1 MKHLDKLIPMAMGLA
16 LLTSCA
22 DNDMPF
28 FGVTDPGTNAQYAY
42 LNEYDVLKNYINPNA
57 NPNFKLGLGV
67 DAGSFDAGNAQYQI
81 AATNFNE
88 VTPGNEMKYASIVG
102 DDGSM
107 NFSTVANMIEDAKAA
122 NLTIYGHTLAWHA
135 QQNNTYLNGLIAPII
150 IPGEAGDGG
159 YCLIL
164 KNETAQA
171 NIYGAQTWYQ
181 LPSPLQSGTTYTLRF
196 MAKAS
201 VAYNPEIYL
210 QCSDGGNQE
219 YPGGFS
225 VGTEWQEVTVNLT
238 PSGSSVDKIAF
249 NFGTAAVN
257 IYIDNISL
265 TAPGSTENLIS
276 NGDFENKTITGWTGW
291 TPGLYETIS
300 ADGEGYS
307 STGGESAY
315 QPSSITNTDFES
327 GTTGWGGWGDNITLV
342 QSAVGNGYQSD
353 YSFEISHPNAVDPW
367 AAQVAWDF
375 AQPLVQGGTYR
386 LQMWIKGSVDGSI
399 SAGFQRKSDYAGA
412 GDFPTIPVT
421 TEWTQYTSEI
431 TVSGSG
437 ADCADRFLFN
447 VGAYVG
453 TLNIDNVTLCYKD
466 PNAGGQVIEKTPE
479 EKKEIL
485 TNAMDQWST
494 GIMNATGGYVTT
506 WDAVNEAI
514 SGGDSDGDDDDWYD
528 LQSAATSDDPANNF
542 YWQDYLTPEDYVP
555 IVTKLAAQRFEE
567 AGGDPSQLKLF
578 INDYNLEATW
588 DNNKKLESL
597 IHWISVW
604 EAKGA
609 KIDGIGTQM
618 HVSYI
623 LNPTQ
628 QKAQEDAIVRMFQL
642 MAATGKLVKISEL
655 DMGIVENQ
663 FEDAKKSE
671 DVTYEEKLKM
681 ADFYKFIIEKYFEI
695 IPQSQQYGITQ
706 WCCTYSPADSGWR
719 PGEPCGLWDSNYNR
733 TPMYGGFAN
742 GLAGKVIVEPS
753 PVPGDGSD
761 AGAVE

>member
-1 MKHLDKLIPMAMGLA
+1 MAMGLA

-28 FGVTDPGTNAQYAY
+28 FGGVTQPAASAQYAY

-57 NPNFKLGLGV
+57 NPDFKLGLGV
-67 DAGSFDAGNAQYQI
+67 DAASFDAGNAQYQI

-88 VTPGNEMKYASIVG
+88 VTPGNEMKYASIVAN
-102 DDGSM
+102 DGSM
-107 NFSTVANMIEDAKAA
+107 NFSTVTNFIEDAKAA
-122 NLTIYGHTLAWHA
+122 GLTVYGHTLAWHS
-135 QQNNTYLNGLIAPII
+135 QQNNTYLNGLIAPEII
-150 IPGEAGDGG
+150 NTPGGSSNYLRIHQDEAVEPWNGQNVYTLD
-159 YCLIL
+159 
-164 KNETAQA
+164 A
-171 NIYGAQTWYQ
+171 
-181 LPSPLQSGTTYTLRF
+181 PLQAGTEYTMSF
-196 MAKAS
+196 KCKME
-201 VAYNPEIYL
+201 NPIGVNVLTMPVSEGDNTIYSI
-210 QCSDGGNQE
+210 QTTADWSSYTFDFTPADGNQQCIKF
-219 YPGGFS
+219 YFGSMVGDLCFDDIRLTIKGGS
-225 VGTEWQEVTVNLT
+225 
-238 PSGSSVDKIAF
+238 
-249 NFGTAAVN
+249 
-257 IYIDNISL
+257 
-265 TAPGSTENLIS
+265 ENLIK
-276 NGDFENKTITGWTGW
+276 NGDFENATQLLRANKYGHKFTQEIVEVEGGGEVTMVPHDVWTCDFNNG
-291 TPGLYETIS
+291 ETI
-300 ADGEGYS
+300 G
-307 STGGESAY
+307 
-315 QPSSITNTDFES
+315 
-327 GTTGWGGWGDNITLV
+327 GWGGATIVNDASAGEDGSGCMICSNPSEKQGWEV
-342 QSAVGNGYQSD
+342 Q
-353 YSFEISHPNAVDPW
+353 
-367 AAQVAWDF
+367 F
-375 AQPLVQGGTYR
+375 AQGLDGLLTNGTSYK
-386 LQMWIKGSVDGSI
+386 LSFKIKGSV
-399 SAGFQRKSDYAGA
+399 AGTITANLRNAASYADRGT
-412 GDFPTIPVT
+412 FPTINVT
-421 TEWTQYTSEI
+421 TEWT
-431 TVSGSG
+431 TVTLSTTCNGDD
-437 ADCADRFLFN
+437 ADSFIFN
-447 VGAYVG
+447 VGNYVG
-453 TLNIDNVTLCYKD
+453 DIYLDDVRLYYET
-466 PNAGGQVIEKTPE
+466 AGGEIEKTPE

-485 TNAMDQWST
+485 TNAMDQWIT

-514 SGGDSDGDDDDWYD
+514 SGGDSDGDGWYD
-528 LQSAATSDDPANNF
+528 LQSAATSDDAANNF

-555 IVTKLAAQRFEE
+555 IVTKLATQRFQE

-628 QKAQEDAIVRMFQL
+628 QKTQEDAIVRMFQL

-695 IPQSQQYGITQ
+695 IPQAQQYGITQ

-719 PGEPCGLWDSNYNR
+719 AGEPCGLWDSNYNR

-761 AGAVE
+761 AGAAE

>member
-16 LLTSCA
+16 MLTSCA

-28 FGVTDPGTNAQYAY
+28 FAVTDPGTNAEYAY

-122 NLTIYGHTLAWHA
+122 GLTIYGHTLAWHS
-135 QQNNTYLNGLIAPII
+135 QQNVKYLNSLIADKVVDSGPAESAEIEDAMI
-150 IPGEAGDGG
+150 DYGTLGSYNWWNGGADYGVEIEINSDGNLLIHSKKTDPTYAAQYHVADGINWVAGRDYTFTMMARASEYAGVTFCAGTWGGNKNTTVGITSEWQEIEVTLRPDVDGSG
-159 YCLIL
+159 FIMF
-164 KNETAQA
+164 
-171 NIYGAQTWYQ
+171 
-181 LPSPLQSGTTYTLRF
+181 QSGTFEGDIEVQWIRVTHTETQES
-196 MAKAS
+196 MKN
-201 VAYNPEIYL
+201 VYL
-210 QCSDGGNQE
+210 YQNDFSGTE
-219 YPGGFS
+219 HPGGWGNSSTFEIVQGAGPDGS
-225 VGTEWQEVTVNLT
+225 AAMKITNPSAVNPWEAQFAVDFTTPFTVGEKYYVSYKIKGSGSGNLGNGLQRTSDYASAGDFGNAPFNTEWKEVTLSCTCTTEDATRLVF
-238 PSGSSVDKIAF
+238 S
-249 NFGTAAVN
+249 FGDFAGD
-257 IYIDNISL
+257 IYIDDLEFYIQKPANM
-265 TAPGSTENLIS
+265 E
-276 NGDFENKTITGWTGW
+276 
-291 TPGLYETIS
+291 
-300 ADGEGYS
+300 
-307 STGGESAY
+307 
-315 QPSSITNTDFES
+315 
-327 GTTGWGGWGDNITLV
+327 
-342 QSAVGNGYQSD
+342 
-353 YSFEISHPNAVDPW
+353 
-367 AAQVAWDF
+367 
-375 AQPLVQGGTYR
+375 PL
-386 LQMWIKGSVDGSI
+386 
-399 SAGFQRKSDYAGA
+399 
-412 GDFPTIPVT
+412 
-421 TEWTQYTSEI
+421 
-431 TVSGSG
+431 
-437 ADCADRFLFN
+437 
-447 VGAYVG
+447 
-453 TLNIDNVTLCYKD
+453 
-466 PNAGGQVIEKTPE
+466 TPE
-479 EKKEIL
+479 EKKDTL
-485 TNAMDQWST
+485 TWAMDQWIT

-514 SGGDSDGDDDDWYD
+514 SGGDTDGDGWYD
-528 LQSAATSDDPANNF
+528 LQSAETGDPSTNF

-555 IVTKLAAQRFEE
+555 IVTKLATQRFEE

-578 INDYNLEATW
+578 INDYNLESTW

-628 QKAQEDAIVRMFQL
+628 QKTQEDAIVRMFQL

-719 PGEPCGLWDSNYNR
+719 AGEPCGLWDSNYNR

-742 GLAGKVIVEPS
+742 GLAGQVIVEPS

-761 AGAVE
+761 AGAVEETPAN

>member
-28 FGVTDPGTNAQYAY
+28 FAVTDPGTNAEYAY

-122 NLTIYGHTLAWHA
+122 NLTIYGHTLAWHS
-135 QQNNTYLNGLIAPII
+135 QQNVKYLNSLIADRVLDTG
-150 IPGEAGDGG
+150 PGEIEEIEDAYVDYSTFTSFPYYPMGYTPEFKDGCMVSTYPG
-159 YCLIL
+159 
-164 KNETAQA
+164 E
-171 NIYGAQTWYQ
+171 WYQ
-181 LPSPLQSGTTYTLRF
+181 YFIADQIPTEIGQNYTVTLSIKTSAPASMNLQFGNWGALTDKTINTSGGVWEEITVDYTNCQTETSFVVLQPGTFDGEVQLRWTRVTHSEEEEQVVNEYLYQNDFSGTE
-196 MAKAS
+196 M
-201 VAYNPEIYL
+201 P
-210 QCSDGGNQE
+210 
-219 YPGGFS
+219 
-225 VGTEWQEVTVNLT
+225 
-238 PSGSSVDKIAF
+238 
-249 NFGTAAVN
+249 
-257 IYIDNISL
+257 
-265 TAPGSTENLIS
+265 
-276 NGDFENKTITGWTGW
+276 
-291 TPGLYETIS
+291 
-300 ADGEGYS
+300 
-307 STGGESAY
+307 
-315 QPSSITNTDFES
+315 
-327 GTTGWGGWGDNITLV
+327 GGWGDTGPSFTIEQGAGPDGSAAYKITNPKAMA
-342 QSAVGNGYQSD
+342 SYQGQ
-353 YSFEISHPNAVDPW
+353 FAVDF
-367 AAQVAWDF
+367 DT
-375 AQPLVQGGTYR
+375 PLTNGEKYFVSY
-386 LQMWIKGSVDGSI
+386 WIKGS
-399 SAGFQRKSDYAGA
+399 
-412 GDFPTIPVT
+412 
-421 TEWTQYTSEI
+421 
-431 TVSGSG
+431 GSG
-437 ADCADRFLFN
+437 NLGNGLQA
-447 VGAYVG
+447 
-453 TLNIDNVTLCYKD
+453 
-466 PNAGGQVIEKTPE
+466 PNAGYASAGEFGNAAFNTEWKQVTLSCTCSRDDATRLIFSFGDFVGDIYIDDLQFYIQKPANMEPLTPE
-479 EKKEIL
+479 EKKDTL
-485 TNAMDQWST
+485 TWAMDQWIT

-506 WDAVNEAI
+506 WDAVNEAV
-514 SGGDSDGDDDDWYD
+514 GGADKDGDGCYE
-528 LQSAATSDDPANNF
+528 LQTADPNNPDANSF

-555 IVTKLAAQRFEE
+555 IVTKLATQRFEE

-628 QKAQEDAIVRMFQL
+628 QKTQEDAIVRMFQL
-642 MAATGKLVKISEL
+642 MAATGKLIKISEL

>member
-1 MKHLDKLIPMAMGLA
+1 MKHIDKLIPMAMGLA

-28 FGVTDPGTNAQYAY
+28 FGGVPEPGSKAQYAY
-42 LNEYDVLKNYINPNA
+42 LNEYDVLKSYIPSTA
-57 NPNFKLGLGV
+57 NPDFKLGLGV
-67 DAGSFDAGNAQYQI
+67 DAASFAAGNAQYQI

-102 DDGSM
+102 NDGTM
-107 NFSTVANMIEDAKAA
+107 NFATVTSFIEDAKAA
-122 NLTIYGHTLAWHA
+122 GLTVYGHTLAWHA
-135 QQNNTYLNGLIAPII
+135 QQNNTYLNGLIAPEII
-150 IPGEAGDGG
+150 ETPGGTSNYLCIHQDVAVEPWNGQNVYTLDA
-159 YCLIL
+159 
-164 KNETAQA
+164 
-171 NIYGAQTWYQ
+171 
-181 LPSPLQSGTTYTLRF
+181 PLQAGTEYTMSF
-196 MAKAS
+196 KCKMENPIS
-201 VAYNPEIYL
+201 VNILTMPVSEGDQTIYSF
-210 QCSDGGNQE
+210 QPTTDWGDFTFDFTPADGNQQCIK
-219 YPGGFS
+219 YYFGGMT
-225 VGTEWQEVTVNLT
+225 GDLCLDDIRLT
-238 PSGSSVDKIAF
+238 IKGGS
-249 NFGTAAVN
+249 
-257 IYIDNISL
+257 
-265 TAPGSTENLIS
+265 ENLIK
-276 NGDFENKTITGWTGW
+276 NGDFENANQLLWANKYNHKFTQEIVEVDGGADVTMVQHDVWTCDFNNG
-291 TPGLYETIS
+291 ETI
-300 ADGEGYS
+300 G
-307 STGGESAY
+307 
-315 QPSSITNTDFES
+315 
-327 GTTGWGGWGDNITLV
+327 GWGGATIVNDASAGEDGSGCMICSNPSEKQGWEV
-342 QSAVGNGYQSD
+342 Q
-353 YSFEISHPNAVDPW
+353 
-367 AAQVAWDF
+367 F
-375 AQPLVQGGTYR
+375 AQGLDGLLTNGTSYK
-386 LQMWIKGSVDGSI
+386 LSFKIKGSV
-399 SAGFQRKSDYAGA
+399 AGTITANLRNATSYADRGT
-412 GDFPTIPVT
+412 FPTINVT
-421 TEWTQYTSEI
+421 TEWT
-431 TVSGSG
+431 TVTLSTTCNGDD
-437 ADCADRFLFN
+437 ADSFIFN
-447 VGAYVG
+447 VGNYVG
-453 TLNIDNVTLCYKD
+453 DIYLDDVRLYYET
-466 PNAGGQVIEKTPE
+466 AGGEIEKTPE

-485 TNAMDQWST
+485 TNAMDQWIT

-514 SGGDSDGDDDDWYD
+514 SGGDSDGDGWYD
-528 LQSAATSDDPANNF
+528 LQSAATSDDAANNF

-555 IVTKLAAQRFEE
+555 IVTKLATQRFQE

-628 QKAQEDAIVRMFQL
+628 QKTQEDAIVRMFQL

-719 PGEPCGLWDSNYNR
+719 AGEPCGLWDSNYNR

-761 AGAVE
+761 AGAAE

>member
-1 MKHLDKLIPMAMGLA
+1 MKHIDKLIPMAMGLA

-28 FGVTDPGTNAQYAY
+28 FGAVPEPGSKAQYAY
-42 LNEYDVLKNYINPNA
+42 LNEYDVLKNYIPSTTNPD
-57 NPNFKLGLGV
+57 FKLGLGV
-67 DAGSFDAGNAQYQI
+67 DAASFAAGNAQYQI

-102 DDGSM
+102 NDGTM
-107 NFSTVANMIEDAKAA
+107 NFATVTSFIEDAKAA
-122 NLTIYGHTLAWHA
+122 GLTVYGHTLAWHA
-135 QQNNTYLNGLIAPII
+135 QQNNVYLNGLIAPEII
-150 IPGEAGDGG
+150 ETPGGTSNYLCIHQDVAVEPWNGQNVYTLDA
-159 YCLIL
+159 
-164 KNETAQA
+164 
-171 NIYGAQTWYQ
+171 
-181 LPSPLQSGTTYTLRF
+181 PLQAGTEYTMSF
-196 MAKAS
+196 KCKMENPIS
-201 VAYNPEIYL
+201 VNILTMPVSEGDQTIYSF
-210 QCSDGGNQE
+210 QPTTDWGDFTFDFTPADGNQQCIK
-219 YPGGFS
+219 YYFGGMT
-225 VGTEWQEVTVNLT
+225 GDLCLDDIRLT
-238 PSGSSVDKIAF
+238 IKGGS
-249 NFGTAAVN
+249 
-257 IYIDNISL
+257 
-265 TAPGSTENLIS
+265 ENLIK
-276 NGDFENKTITGWTGW
+276 NGDFENANQLLWANKYNHKFTQEIVEVDGGADVAMVPHDVWTCDFNNG
-291 TPGLYETIS
+291 ETL
-300 ADGEGYS
+300 G
-307 STGGESAY
+307 
-315 QPSSITNTDFES
+315 
-327 GTTGWGGWGDNITLV
+327 GWGGSMSQTNDAIGGPDGSGCVKVNNPSAGEFNYSVQLAQDLEAPITSGTSYKL
-342 QSAVGNGYQSD
+342 
-353 YSFEISHPNAVDPW
+353 SFKV
-367 AAQVAWDF
+367 
-375 AQPLVQGGTYR
+375 
-386 LQMWIKGSVDGSI
+386 KGSVAATLSALVQNPDG
-399 SAGFQRKSDYAGA
+399 YAEVCSFGSFA
-412 GDFPTIPVT
+412 VT
-421 TEWTQYTSEI
+421 TDWTEVTL
-431 TVSGSG
+431 SG
-437 ADCADRFLFN
+437 ACNGENGKRIIINIGD
-447 VGAYVG
+447 YVG
-453 TLNIDNVTLCYKD
+453 DLYFDDMRLYYET
-466 PNAGGQVIEKTPE
+466 AGGEIEKTPE

-485 TNAMDQWST
+485 TNAMDQWIT

-514 SGGDSDGDDDDWYD
+514 SGGDSDGDGWYD
-528 LQSAATSDDPANNF
+528 LQSAATSDDAANNF

-555 IVTKLAAQRFEE
+555 IVTKLATQRFQE

-604 EAKGA
+604 EDKGA

-628 QKAQEDAIVRMFQL
+628 QKTQEDAIVRMFQL

>member
-1 MKHLDKLIPMAMGLA
+1 MAMGLA

-28 FGVTDPGTNAQYAY
+28 FGGVPEPGSKAQYAY
-42 LNEYDVLKNYINPNA
+42 LNEYDVLKSYIPSTA
-57 NPNFKLGLGV
+57 NPDFKLGLGV
-67 DAGSFDAGNAQYQI
+67 DAASFAAGNAQYQI

-102 DDGSM
+102 NDGTM
-107 NFSTVANMIEDAKAA
+107 NFATVTSFIEDAKAA
-122 NLTIYGHTLAWHA
+122 GLTVYGHTLAWHA
-135 QQNNTYLNGLIAPII
+135 QQNNVYLNGLIAPEII
-150 IPGEAGDGG
+150 NTPGGSSNYLRIHQDEAVEPWNGQNVYTLD
-159 YCLIL
+159 
-164 KNETAQA
+164 A
-171 NIYGAQTWYQ
+171 
-181 LPSPLQSGTTYTLRF
+181 PLQAGTEYTMSF
-196 MAKAS
+196 KCKMENPIS
-201 VAYNPEIYL
+201 VNILTMPVSEGDQTIYSF
-210 QCSDGGNQE
+210 QPTTDWGDFTFDFTPADGNQQCIK
-219 YPGGFS
+219 YYFGGMT
-225 VGTEWQEVTVNLT
+225 GDLCLDDIRLT
-238 PSGSSVDKIAF
+238 IKGGS
-249 NFGTAAVN
+249 
-257 IYIDNISL
+257 
-265 TAPGSTENLIS
+265 ENLIK
-276 NGDFENKTITGWTGW
+276 NGDFENANQLLWANKYNHKFTQEIVEVDGGADVTMVQHDVWTCDFNNG
-291 TPGLYETIS
+291 ETI
-300 ADGEGYS
+300 G
-307 STGGESAY
+307 
-315 QPSSITNTDFES
+315 
-327 GTTGWGGWGDNITLV
+327 GWGGATIVNDASAGEDGSGCMICSNPSEKQGWEV
-342 QSAVGNGYQSD
+342 Q
-353 YSFEISHPNAVDPW
+353 
-367 AAQVAWDF
+367 F
-375 AQPLVQGGTYR
+375 AQGLDGLLTNGTSYK
-386 LQMWIKGSVDGSI
+386 LSFKIKGSV
-399 SAGFQRKSDYAGA
+399 AGTITANLRNAASYADRGT
-412 GDFPTIPVT
+412 FPTINVT
-421 TEWTQYTSEI
+421 TEWT
-431 TVSGSG
+431 TVTLSTTCNGDD
-437 ADCADRFLFN
+437 ADSFIFN
-447 VGAYVG
+447 VGNYVG
-453 TLNIDNVTLCYKD
+453 DIYLDDVRLYYET
-466 PNAGGQVIEKTPE
+466 AGGEIEKTPE

-485 TNAMDQWST
+485 TNAMDQWIT

-528 LQSAATSDDPANNF
+528 LQSAATSDDAANNF

-555 IVTKLAAQRFEE
+555 IVTKLATQRFQE

-578 INDYNLEATW
+578 INDYNLESTW